1 MQVRF
6 QIPSKVFC
14 LLHSGSQG
22 NKKDRTNIFFIS
34 MNCNISMLDFY
45 AQFSYFK
52 TSKIIKQQIKY
63 EEDTIIN
70 N

>member
-6 QIPSKVFC
+6 QNTSSVLSFAQWQPVQQEGENQYFLYIYE
-14 LLHSGSQG
+14 L
-22 NKKDRTNIFFIS
+22 
-34 MNCNISMLDFY
+34 MLDFF

-52 TSKIIKQQIKY
+52 TSKMIKQQSKY

-70 N
+70 NLF